1 MIIRIWAVL
10 VCKID
15 GIAVTRRATVFVDKR
30 ISDTMTHRDARNSPL
45 QGAERRVDAVTA
57 DVVEVG
63 LLYVDVFGRSNAE
76 AYFTATDVAPAVYR
90 RVMRGIFRRPGRDH
104 DPGAEFVST

>member
-1 MIIRIWAVL
+1 MRFWRRF
-10 VCKID
+10 
-15 GIAVTRRATVFVDKR
+15 TRWKATESNNRAALWLPFVDNR

-76 AYFTATDVAPAVYR
+76 AYFAATDVAPAVYR
-90 RVMRGIFRRPGRDH
+90 RVVRGTFRRPDRGH
-104 DPGAEFVST
+104 DSGAELVPT